1 MPTSKMTAIDSVTG
15 GLATKLMTMQ
25 EEGKRKRKK
34 EELWEDLKTLL
45 IPDLSMELNFQLE
58 LSYDLVKSYM

>member
-15 GLATKLMTMQ
+15 GLATNLMTMQ

-45 IPDLSMELNFQLE
+45 IHDLSMELNFQLE
-58 LSYDLVKSYM
+58 LSYDLVKSYT

>member
-1 MPTSKMTAIDSVTG
+1 MPASKMTAIDSVTG

-58 LSYDLVKSYM
+58 LSYDLVKSYT

>member
-15 GLATKLMTMQ
+15 GLATNLMTMQ

-58 LSYDLVKSYM
+58 LSYDLVKSYT